1 MFVILLLAC
10 VLTAL
15 PSALTSCGPISDVT
29 LTFYGWPDNSPPGSD
44 IAFDCGRGKNPDG
57 NPMAGGSGTYDDPI
71 SFATAT
77 DNKNLPRCAI
87 VYVPLLRKYFRNEDD
102 CAQCLTDWDS
112 KGEYH
117 IDLWTG
123 SNTAG
128 GGQNQID
135 CEDSLPGGS
144 QTIILD
150 PPNSLPV
157 DTTPLYDQPSNQCHE
172 TTYSI
177 PDSLSLCAGG
187 SGGSGG
193 SGSPASI
200 SPTPSN
206 TPETFPTLS
215 ATSYASSVY
224 QPNPTGTGYTLSTLS
239 TVSSATSPSASASTS
254 CTWKGHCLG
263 DPCRTFNDC
272 FGSDV
277 CTNGVCA
284 ICTGG
289 PWC

>member
-1 MFVILLLAC
+1 MLVISVLAYALL
-10 VLTAL
+10 AL
-15 PSALTSCGPISDVT
+15 PSAQASCGPISDVT

-44 IAFDCGRGKNPDG
+44 NAFDCGRGTNADG
-57 NPMAGGSGTYDDPI
+57 NPIAGGSGTYDDPI

-128 GGQNQID
+128 GGQDQIN

-144 QTIILD
+144 QTTILD

-157 DTTPLYDQPSNQCHE
+157 DNLRDVEAVDVLNYVSEGKKRAYNDYPTVVPSSTADKHE
-172 TTYSI
+172 EA
-177 PDSLSLCAGG
+177 LEEAR
-187 SGGSGG
+187 
-193 SGSPASI
+193 
-200 SPTPSN
+200 
-206 TPETFPTLS
+206 
-215 ATSYASSVY
+215 V
-224 QPNPTGTGYTLSTLS
+224 
-239 TVSSATSPSASASTS
+239 
-254 CTWKGHCLG
+254 
-263 DPCRTFNDC
+263 
-272 FGSDV
+272 
-277 CTNGVCA
+277 
-284 ICTGG
+284 
-289 PWC
+289 

>member
-1 MFVILLLAC
+1 MFVILALAY
-10 VLTAL
+10 VLIAL
-15 PSALTSCGPISDVT
+15 PSTLASCGPIDDVT

-44 IAFDCGRGKNPDG
+44 NAFDCGRGKNADG

-77 DNKNLPRCAI
+77 NNKNLPECAV
-87 VYVPLLRKYFRNEDD
+87 VYVPLLHKYFRNEDD

-128 GGQNQID
+128 GGQDQIN
-135 CEDSLPGGS
+135 CEDNLPGGS

-157 DTTPLYDQPSNQCHE
+157 DTTPLYDQTSNQCHT

-177 PDSLSLCAGG
+177 SDSSSLCVGG
-187 SGGSGG
+187 SKG
-193 SGSPASI
+193 GSPAPVS
-200 SPTPSN
+200 SASSEAPN
-206 TPETFPTLS
+206 TFP
-215 ATSYASSVY
+215 
-224 QPNPTGTGYTLSTLS
+224 PSTLA
-239 TVSSATSPSASASTS
+239 TVSSAASSSASASTS
-254 CTWKGHCLG
+254 CTWEGHCLG
-263 DPCRTFNDC
+263 DPCHTFNDC
-272 FGSDV
+272 FGSDI
-277 CTNGVCA
+277 CTHGVCA
-284 ICTGG
+284 PCIGG
-289 PWC
+289 SC